1 MDCFAVRSRWNCTSD
16 WKAAAEC
23 WDSGLL
29 CSHRIASRV
38 AQLFKRARA
47 HCVAA
52 PVFPVALRA
61 QPARLLRHN
70 SVLSLLPDY
79 KIATCGQQMLYQDLG
94 LRSRVSTFV
103 RMRIHF
109 WWTGTILSPTAWK
122 WLRKKYLKHFLNN
135 YLQSQKCSPIK
146 KKEPGR
152 VQILWAVF
160 SEKNK
165 LRPVLRRCL
174 YPVREPSSR
183 YARTEVCSFFQCL
196 QYGVFAHACTY
207 NCPMLLTN
215 RWRFS
220 SWSHAIN

>member
-146 KKEPGR
+146 KKRNQVGYKFFEPFFRKKISSVRFSGD
-152 VQILWAVF
+152 VSTLFVSLVHAMHAPKFALFFNVCSTVF
-160 SEKNK
+160 S
-165 LRPVLRRCL
+165 LMP
-174 YPVREPSSR
+174 
-183 YARTEVCSFFQCL
+183 
-196 QYGVFAHACTY
+196 AHIIALCY
-207 NCPMLLTN
+207 
-215 RWRFS
+215 
-220 SWSHAIN
+220 